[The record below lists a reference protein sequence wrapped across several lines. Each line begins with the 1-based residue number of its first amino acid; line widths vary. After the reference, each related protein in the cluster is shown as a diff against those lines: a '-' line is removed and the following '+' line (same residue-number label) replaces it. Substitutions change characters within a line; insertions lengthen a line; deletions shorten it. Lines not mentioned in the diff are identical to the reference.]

1 MRILALLITLSL
13 LTGCTGVVLPPAP
26 SPSPTSTLTPTP
38 LPPPTV
44 TQTPLPYALQPV
56 VDAGLRFLEAQYNP
70 DYGLL
75 QESPDIGARRYFLAN
90 DALLAAYVFELYG
103 REELASRLRATL
115 SRYGV
120 KGNGFIEAA
129 WGEVV
134 RWPPLHFE
142 DPGTL
147 VEERGDDQ
155 IMTIRHE
162 GPGYFYDWSA
172 YSNLA
177 CMASVNEYNLGQMEA
192 ARRLYEIEMS
202 TFDGRGFADEAY
214 YRRGHV
220 YETLGVAWCLH
231 AGALL
236 QLPVNEKALSILL
249 DQQGHET
256 GGFHTHY
263 NANESRLADP
273 NVETTALALLALHTL
288 QQGPPQRVRL
298 GFPANSGPPSP

>member
-1 MRILALLITLSL
+1 MS
-13 LTGCTGVVLPPAP
+13 PAP
-26 SPSPTSTLTPTP
+26 PPPPLPLPTPTP
-38 LPPPTV
+38 LP
-44 TQTPLPYALQPV
+44 YDLQPAI
-56 VDAGLRFLEAQYNP
+56 DAGLRFLETQYNP

-75 QESPDIGARRYFLAN
+75 QESPEIGAHRYFLAN
-90 DALLAAYVFELYG
+90 DALLAAHVFELVDQEEMAG
-103 REELASRLRATL
+103 TLRETLAG
-115 SRYGV
+115 YGV
-120 KGNGFIEAA
+120 QGNGFIEVA
-129 WGEVV
+129 WGEIV

-177 CMASVNEYNLGQMEA
+177 CMAVINEYNGGHLEA

-214 YRRGHV
+214 YRRSQV
-220 YETLGVAWCLH
+220 YETLGVAWCLY

-236 QLPVNEKALSILL
+236 QLPVNERVLLAML
-249 DQQGHET
+249 DQQNPQN

-273 NVETTALALLALHTL
+273 NVETTSLALLALYTL
-288 QQGPPQRVRL
+288 QYGPPN
-298 GFPANSGPPSP
+298 ATD